1 MTDPRPAP
9 QYGEYATPLEQAKAM
24 GLDAVPV
31 PEVTDAPAGVK
42 RQPESS
48 ASLAR
53 TAPASLAVAGT
64 RPRRGWD
71 LGLTVALLTFG
82 AYSVISTYA
91 QYADLTTTLNYAYTL
106 MNQMNMSGTKLGAY
120 TSVDLART
128 IGIALNATQIVV
140 FVVTALVSILLLRRN
155 RIAFY
160 VPLIGAA
167 LTVIVTI
174 ILMFVA
180 LTGDPAYMATFSGK

>member
-31 PEVTDAPAGVK
+31 PEVTDAPTGVR

-48 ASLAR
+48 ASLII
-53 TAPASLAVAGT
+53 PGPLAVAGE

-71 LGLTVALLTFG
+71 LGLTVALLVFG

-91 QYADLTTTLNYAYTL
+91 QYADLTTSLNYAYSL
-106 MNQMNMSGTKLGAY
+106 MNNMDLGGSKLGTY

-128 IGIALNATQIVV
+128 IGIALNATQIGA
-140 FVVTALVSILLLRRN
+140 FVVTALVSIQLLRRN
-155 RIAFY
+155 RLAFY

-167 LTVIVTI
+167 VTVIVTI

-180 LTGDPAYMATFSGK
+180 LTGDPAYMASFSGK